1 MRACRNSIWLLAAS
15 ALLAGCGTSKE
26 PAAPLTPVQVA
37 RVEAYSGEQG
47 VRYSA
52 SIVPYTQ
59 VSLAFKS
66 AGYVVS
72 ISQRPNIGGGTRNV
86 QLGDYVQAGTVLA
99 TVREDD
105 YTHAVQQ
112 YKGQLEQANAGL
124 QKAKSDFARAQ
135 ALMDAQALTQP
146 DYDAAKAQY
155 DSAQGSVTTAQAAVG
170 QAQQA
175 LDDCQLRAPIDAW
188 VLARNIDVGDF
199 VGTGTV
205 GFSLGATK
213 RVKAVFGVPDTLLSS
228 VRLGR
233 AQGVFTE
240 SLPDEFQGR
249 ITAISPSADQKSRTF
264 QVEVT
269 IPNPKDE
276 LKAGMVATLD
286 MGRGRPAESVNVVP
300 LSAVISGGRGGK
312 DFAVFVVTS
321 EAGQDMAH
329 RRAVQLG
336 PVYGNQVAVPQ
347 GVSLGDRVISNG
359 ATLVTDGQVV
369 RVIP

>member
-1 MRACRNSIWLLAAS
+1 MRASANLICCLAIS
-15 ALLAGCGTSKE
+15 VLLAGCESSKP
-26 PAAPLTPVQVA
+26 PAAPSTPVQVA

-59 VSLAFKS
+59 VALAFKS
-66 AGYVVS
+66 AGYVVN
-72 ISQRPNIGGGTRNV
+72 ILQRPNIGGGTRNV
-86 QLGDYVQAGTVLA
+86 QLGDYVQSGTVLA
-99 TVREDD
+99 TVRQDD
-105 YTHAVQQ
+105 YMHAVQQ
-112 YKGQLEQANAGL
+112 YKGQLEQANAVL
-124 QKAKSDFARAQ
+124 LKAKSDFTRAQ
-135 ALMDAQALTQP
+135 ALMGAQALTQP

-155 DSAQGSVTTAQAAVG
+155 DSAQGSVTTAQAAVS

-175 LDDCQLRAPIDAW
+175 LDDCELRAPISAW
-188 VLARNIDVGDF
+188 VLARNVDVGDF
-199 VGTGTV
+199 VGTGSV
-205 GFSLGATK
+205 GFSLGDTK
-213 RVKAVFGVPDTLLSS
+213 RIKAVFGVPDTLLSS
-228 VRLGR
+228 VRLGKT
-233 AQGVFTE
+233 QGVFTE

-286 MGRGRPAESVNVVP
+286 MGGARPANGVIVVP
-300 LSAVISGGRGGK
+300 LSAVISSGNGSK
-312 DFAVFVVTS
+312 DFAVFVVSS
-321 EAGQDMAH
+321 EAGQDVAH

-347 GVSLGDRVISNG
+347 GLALGDRVISNG
-359 ATLVTDGQVV
+359 ATIVTDGQVV

>member
-1 MRACRNSIWLLAAS
+1 MSASRKLAWLLAAGIS
-15 ALLAGCGTSKE
+15 MAGCEGTQPPQG
-26 PAAPLTPVQVA
+26 PATPVQVT
-37 RVEAYSGEQG
+37 RVEAYSGDEG

-66 AGYVVS
+66 AGYIVS
-72 ISQRPNIGGGTRNV
+72 ILQRPNIGGGTRNV
-86 QLGDYVQAGTVLA
+86 QQGDYVKAGTVLG
-99 TVREDD
+99 TVRQDD
-105 YTHAVQQ
+105 YVHAVQQ
-112 YKGQLEQANAGL
+112 YKGQLEQANAALLKG
-124 QKAKSDFARAQ
+124 KSDFARAQ

-155 DSAQGSVTTAQAAVG
+155 DSAQGSVTTATAAVG

-175 LDDCQLRAPIDAW
+175 LDDCELRAPISAW
-188 VLARNIDVGDF
+188 VLARNVELGDF

-205 GFSLGATK
+205 GFSLGETK
-213 RVKAVFGVPDTLLSS
+213 RVKAVFGVPDTLLAS
-228 VRLGR
+228 VRLGK

-240 SLPDEFQGR
+240 SLPNEYQGR

-269 IPNPKDE
+269 IPNPRDE

-286 MGRGRPAESVNVVP
+286 MGSARLLQPVSTVP
-300 LSAVISGGRGGK
+300 LSAVISGGPGEK

-321 EAGQDMAH
+321 EAGRDITH
-329 RRAVQLG
+329 RHPVQLG
-336 PVYGNQVAVPQ
+336 PVYGNQVAVLR
-347 GVSLGDRVISNG
+347 GVSLGDRVVSNG
-359 ATLVTDGQVV
+359 ATIVTDGQAV